1 VSEGRIALSILAHP
15 DDAEF
20 VCAGTLALLAQ
31 KGWQIH
37 IATASPGNCGSAA
50 KGPDEIAAIRRKE
63 GAAAAEM
70 IKGKFHCLES
80 EDCFIRHDKPT
91 MLKAI
96 QLIRK
101 VRPTVIFA
109 ASPSDYLYDHEAT
122 SLIGRDAT
130 FWSSVPNI
138 KTEDF
143 EPLESIPY
151 LYYCDPL
158 DCENIFGEPID
169 PKIIVDISSVIK
181 TKGEMLARHASQRDW
196 LLKQHG
202 TDEYISA
209 MESMGR
215 KRGKQINCEYAEGYR
230 QHVGNAY
237 PKDDVITAELG
248 SLVQNFRLQPAK

>member
-1 VSEGRIALSILAHP
+1 MAHQRVALSILAHP

-20 VCAGTLALLAQ
+20 VCAGTLALLSQ

-37 IATASPGNCGSAA
+37 IATMSPGNCGSAVL
-50 KGPDEIAAIRRKE
+50 GPDEIAAVRRKE
-63 GAAAAEM
+63 GAAAAEVLN
-70 IKGKFHCLES
+70 GKFHCLES

-91 MLKAI
+91 MLKTVE
-96 QLIRK
+96 LIRK
-101 VRPTVIFA
+101 VKPTVIFT

-138 KTEDF
+138 RTEGV
-143 EPLESIPY
+143 EPLKSIPH

-169 PKIIVDISSVIK
+169 PKTIVDISSVME
-181 TKGEMLARHASQRDW
+181 TKAEMLARHASQRDW

-202 TDEYISA
+202 TDEYIIA
-209 MESMGR
+209 MKSLGQ
-215 KRGKQINCEYAEGYR
+215 KRGKQINCEFAEGFR
-230 QHVGNAY
+230 QHIGNAY
-237 PKDDVITAELG
+237 PKDDILTAELG
-248 SLVQNFRLQPAK
+248 PVVHSTI

>member
-1 VSEGRIALSILAHP
+1 MPQQHIAFSILAHP

-37 IATASPGNCGSAA
+37 IAAMSPGNCGSAVL
-50 KGPDEIAAIRRKE
+50 GPDEIAAIRRKE
-63 GAAAAEM
+63 GAAAAA
-70 IKGKFHCLES
+70 ILNGKFHCLES

-96 QLIRK
+96 EIIRK
-101 VRPTVIFA
+101 VKPTVIFT

-130 FWSSVPNI
+130 FWCSVPNI
-138 KTEDF
+138 RTEGV
-143 EPLESIPY
+143 EPLGSIPH

-169 PKIIVDISSVIK
+169 PKTIIDISSVIE
-181 TKGEMLARHASQRDW
+181 TKAQMLASHASQRDW

-202 TDEYISA
+202 TDEYIIA
-209 MESMGR
+209 MKSMGQ
-215 KRGKQINCEYAEGYR
+215 KRGKQINCQYAEGFR

-237 PKDDVITAELG
+237 PKDDIVAAELG
-248 SLVQNFRLQPAK
+248 SFVHSFK